1 MGACYQLFSI
11 LNVQNF
17 EMRNSEAVG
26 RFLLLSTT
34 AILMMYV
41 KLLGPRTVAGLL
53 PLHLPLAQ
61 ASNITRFPEIAG
73 PPPRGTHGHG
83 ARRASCHWPVC
94 EPSLESM

>member
-26 RFLLLSTT
+26 RFLLSTT

-41 KLLGPRTVAGLL
+41 KSLGPRTVAELL

-73 PPPRGTHGHG
+73 TPPQGTHGHG
-83 ARRASCHWPVC
+83 ARRASCYRPVC